1 MARAAASI
9 PHQRRIGEVAASGL
23 VFQTNK
29 RVPSFS
35 SIFTGCSSDDDIL
48 PCTHVQLLIVLKR
61 FKGGKNPTTLLSPQ
75 LFRMWVLYLHKKKKG
90 TTFWFLKERSTMI

>member
-35 SIFTGCSSDDDIL
+35 SIFTGCSSDDYIL

-61 FKGGKNPTTLLSPQ
+61 FKGGKNPTTLLSPNC
-75 LFRMWVLYLHKKKKG
+75 LECG
-90 TTFWFLKERSTMI
+90 CCTCTTRRRAQFFGFSRKEVQ